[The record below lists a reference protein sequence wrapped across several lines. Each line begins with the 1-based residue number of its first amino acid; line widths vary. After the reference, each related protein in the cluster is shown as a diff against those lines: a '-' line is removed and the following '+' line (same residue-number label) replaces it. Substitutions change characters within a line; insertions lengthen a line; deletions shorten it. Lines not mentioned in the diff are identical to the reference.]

1 MSRVIWNR
9 VSRVFCIKP
18 YLQFT
23 FQDHWWKQ
31 TGLKSTLLYAL
42 SEWPEKVFFSEGR
55 CWKLPGTFID
65 LLMLPAT
72 NLGRCPR
79 QQLFPTYWWITSTAV
94 CLSYLYSLSVI
105 FSLIS
110 FLIIV
115 RLSDWLIHFSSIP
128 RVKRLLY
135 TSTKDWHKSR
145 REALYFNSLSLITPP
160 WRDLNRYR
168 KFIFLGV
175 LKRQQRKWV
184 VRCFIGGKTRVNIT
198 WRQCFASKG

>member
-18 YLQFT
+18 HLQFT

-31 TGLKSTLLYAL
+31 TGLNSTLLYAL
-42 SEWPEKVFFSEGR
+42 SEWPEKVFLSEGR

-72 NLGRCPR
+72 NLGRCSR

-94 CLSYLYSLSVI
+94 CLSYLYFPLSNFFLDI
-105 FSLIS
+105 FFDHSTFVGLVNP
-110 FLIIV
+110 FLIHST
-115 RLSDWLIHFSSIP
+115 RQKALIYKH
-128 RVKRLLY
+128 
-135 TSTKDWHKSR
+135 KDWHKSR

>member
-31 TGLKSTLLYAL
+31 TGLNSTLLYAL
-42 SEWPEKVFFSEGR
+42 SEWPEKVLLSEGR

-94 CLSYLYSLSVI
+94 CLSYLYFPLSNFFLDIFFDHCTFVGLVI
-105 FSLIS
+105 P
-110 FLIIV
+110 FLIHST
-115 RLSDWLIHFSSIP
+115 RQKSSYIQAQ
-128 RVKRLLY
+128 KTDIKAEEKLY
-135 TSTKDWHKSR
+135 TS
-145 REALYFNSLSLITPP
+145 IP
-160 WRDLNRYR
+160 
-168 KFIFLGV
+168 FL
-175 LKRQQRKWV
+175 
-184 VRCFIGGKTRVNIT
+184 
-198 WRQCFASKG
+198 